1 MAAVS
6 RRLPAFRPMHALDP
20 ALGSGGMKV
29 SAKLFVLF
37 PAKIS
42 YAGGQSAD
50 SMVQRNAARHPE
62 HLPGRVEGGQHLSI
76 ARDS

>member
-6 RRLPAFRPMHALDP
+6 RRLSTPWPMHALVP

-42 YAGGQSAD
+42 YAGGQGAD
-50 SMVQRNAARHPE
+50 SMVQKI
-62 HLPGRVEGGQHLSI
+62 PG
-76 ARDS
+76 A

>member
-6 RRLPAFRPMHALDP
+6 RRFATLRPIHALAP
-20 ALGSGGMKV
+20 ALGSRGMKV

-42 YAGGQSAD
+42 YAGG
-50 SMVQRNAARHPE
+50 
-62 HLPGRVEGGQHLSI
+62 RVWIRLAVMQI
-76 ARDS
+76 R

>member
-6 RRLPAFRPMHALDP
+6 RRLPALRPIHALDP

-42 YAGGQSAD
+42 YTGGQGAD
-50 SMVQRNAARHPE
+50 SMVQRNPARHAE
-62 HLPGRVEGGQHLSI
+62 HLPSCAEWGGSASLYS
-76 ARDS
+76 SC